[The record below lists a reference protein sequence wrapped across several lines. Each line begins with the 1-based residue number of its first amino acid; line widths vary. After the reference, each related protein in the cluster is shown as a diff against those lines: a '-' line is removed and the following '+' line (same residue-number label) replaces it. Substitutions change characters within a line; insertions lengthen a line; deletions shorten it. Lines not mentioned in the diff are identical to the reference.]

1 MLVSFKLLVRQIFEE
16 QMLVRFWFLE
26 SQIKRLVGL
35 VVYGRIEVE
44 HIEATFDSLIGELR
58 QFL

>member
-16 QMLVRFWFLE
+16 QMLVWE

-35 VVYGRIEVE
+35 GG
-44 HIEATFDSLIGELR
+44 LWNN
-58 QFL
+58 

>member
-16 QMLVRFWFLE
+16 QMLVGFWFLE

-35 VVYGRIEVE
+35 G
-44 HIEATFDSLIGELR
+44 GLR
-58 QFL
+58 KN

>member
-35 VVYGRIEVE
+35 GG
-44 HIEATFDSLIGELR
+44 LWKN
-58 QFL
+58 